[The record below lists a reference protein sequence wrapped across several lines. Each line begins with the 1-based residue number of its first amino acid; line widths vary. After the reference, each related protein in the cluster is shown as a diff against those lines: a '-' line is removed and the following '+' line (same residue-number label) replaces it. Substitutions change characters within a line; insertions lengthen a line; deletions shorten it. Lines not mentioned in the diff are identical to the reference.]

1 MTIYSID
8 LDKQQYLEQRL
19 SHGINQF
26 STPQPG
32 GYTKTSYGTPILHN
46 TCVELSMVL
55 GQMTPAVCVK
65 FNMGVTDDDAADGV
79 FPMHM
84 HDDHPSMGSI
94 ASNEMLHVEGK
105 VVTPLRLVLSKQV
118 YEQLLQTV
126 NNLAPSTDLTPTRS
140 DSSTTLLADASDL
153 SESASGATIGVSQSS
168 SRDKLSNR
176 SATPSVITVKFA
188 MPVFNI
194 QLTGDVGEGE
204 EGFLDME
211 FKEFLVNLEKSDPY
225 VTSVNISLRSL
236 IVEDLLENADSKH
249 RHLVMSYG
257 SSRRTSSGSSDSDG
271 RRFCSTSCPT
281 SMIESPLPPMPNSL
295 PSAFDQEN
303 VFADFAASRGGMCS
317 PVKAEA
323 RRSVS
328 LV

>member
-19 SHGINQF
+19 SQF

-46 TCVELSMVL
+46 TCVELSMEL

-65 FNMGVTDDDAADGV
+65 FNVGVNDDDVDGI

-84 HDDHPSMGSI
+84 HDEHPSMGSI
-94 ASNEMLHVEGK
+94 ASNELLHVEGK

-126 NNLAPSTDLTPTRS
+126 NNLAPSADLTPTRS

-153 SESASGATIGVSQSS
+153 SESPSGATIGISRSS
-168 SRDKLSNR
+168 SRDKLSKTAR
-176 SATPSVITVKFA
+176 PSVITVKFA

-194 QLTGDVGEGE
+194 QVNMILRITILCNNVLFYHYRVSQGDGSTPC
-204 EGFLDME
+204 D
-211 FKEFLVNLEKSDPY
+211 KPVNAL
-225 VTSVNISLRSL
+225 
-236 IVEDLLENADSKH
+236 
-249 RHLVMSYG
+249 
-257 SSRRTSSGSSDSDG
+257 
-271 RRFCSTSCPT
+271 
-281 SMIESPLPPMPNSL
+281 
-295 PSAFDQEN
+295 
-303 VFADFAASRGGMCS
+303 
-317 PVKAEA
+317 
-323 RRSVS
+323 
-328 LV
+328 